1 MKKILA
7 LTLAVGTLAV
17 SGIAI
22 ARYTDKND
30 LGSMTPT
37 NKETTAPNP
46 QSGEHITC
54 LLYTSDAADDVIDV

>member
-46 QSGEHITC
+46 QSGEHIRM
-54 LLYTSDAADDVIDV
+54 